1 MPTLTVV
8 QHVGF
13 EDLGTFAPVFLR
25 HGYTIRTLQAGIDEF
40 TPLRDADLAV
50 VLGGPIGVADTDRY
64 PWLYEE
70 LAVLTDRVAALRP
83 TLGICLGAQLMAVA
97 LDAHVEPTG
106 IKEIGYAPV
115 QLTAEG
121 RDSVLAPL
129 EDTPVLHWHGDRF
142 GIPAGADLL
151 ASTPVCAQQAF
162 TMGGNLLGLQFHIE
176 ADPALIERWL
186 IGHAVEL
193 TDAGVD
199 PRTIRADAA
208 RYGDE
213 LAALSTDVLDGWLE
227 GLEY

>member
-13 EDLGTFAPVFLR
+13 EDLGTFEPVLLQ

-40 TPLRDADLAV
+40 TLLREADLAV

-70 LAVLTDRVAALRP
+70 LSVLTERVAACRP
-83 TLGICLGAQLMAVA
+83 TLGVCLGAQLMAVG
-97 LDAHVEPTG
+97 LDAPVGPTG
-106 IKEIGYAPV
+106 IKEIGYSPL
-115 QLTAEG
+115 QLTAAG

-129 EDTPVLHWHGDRF
+129 DEMPVLHWHGDRF

-151 ASTPVCAQQAF
+151 ASTPVCAHQAF
-162 TMGGNLLGLQFHIE
+162 AMGSNLLGLQFHIE

-193 TDAGVD
+193 VDAGVD
-199 PRTIRADAA
+199 PRTIRADAD
-208 RYGDE
+208 RYGAE
-213 LAALSTDVLDGWLE
+213 LAARASAVLDGWLE